1 MKQDV
6 GDCEAQ
12 VSSPTKSV
20 KGQQTTSTAKAPETA
35 LCKPKRRTTE
45 CRPITFCG
53 VPLGLAQSSFSS
65 LGSGTGLLTHHKS

>member
-12 VSSPTKSV
+12 VSSPRKSV

-45 CRPITFCG
+45 CRPITFS
-53 VPLGLAQSSFSS
+53 LGLAQGSLSS